1 MEISSDKSK
10 ILVNSIK
17 SRPSTNMW
25 SNGEVLEEV
34 DQFKYL
40 GSTQTKGRALIKEV
54 KIGLAQA
61 YSAMTRLAI
70 LWKNKTIS
78 FPTKIKLFRSLV
90 FSILLYGCQSWTLM
104 ADLER

>member
-17 SRPSTNMW
+17 PRPSTNIQV
-25 SNGEVLEEV
+25 GEV

-40 GSTQTKGRALIKEV
+40 GSTQTKDGISVKEV
-54 KIGLAQA
+54 KIRLAQA
-61 YSAMTRLAI
+61 HSAMTRLAI

-78 FPTKIKLFRSLV
+78 FPTKI
-90 FSILLYGCQSWTLM
+90 IL
-104 ADLER
+104 